1 MHSGYEI
8 VRLAADRTPG
18 HLAMADDRSERRLTY
33 GQLMAEIDE
42 VAAGFAARGIG
53 RGTRVATVLPGIW
66 EHCIALLAL
75 MRLNAVPALLNFRL
89 GHEELT
95 ALCEAGGIEAAVI
108 GPDPELAGRLAGALG
123 DGAPIWSA
131 GGGAGSALAFADC
144 RGDAAALAPYE
155 KPDPEETAFLF
166 YTSGTTGLPKAV
178 VLAHR
183 TTEPR
188 LLWLATQG
196 GLCHGTHNRALGC
209 MPLSHAIGFY
219 GVFLVTL
226 AFNGSYF
233 VVSEFNPAAI
243 VELVARERLT
253 YAFCIPPMFQAMAS
267 APGYAPGKMAS
278 IERVFYGGVGID
290 PELLDRI
297 DREWGG
303 TVRHIYGTTE
313 TMCSLYHPDPV
324 GRHARLRPG
333 YYSHVRVA
341 RIGGDGPHDTV
352 GAGEEGELIVD
363 ATVDTIFSGYLGRP
377 DATAE
382 KLHGGWYRTGDI
394 FLQESDGD
402 LTLVG
407 RVDDM
412 IRSGGESIHPEEVES
427 ALESCAAVRE
437 AGVVG
442 VPDRRWGQMAVAC
455 VVAAAGAAPG
465 EELAREIDRWC
476 RQASL
481 ARFKRPRGYVFL
493 EGLPR
498 NAANKVLRRQ
508 LRDLAAAAR
517 AGEADA
523 RFFDPE

>member
-1 MHSGYEI
+1 MHSGFEI
-8 VRLAADRTPG
+8 IRLAADRTPD
-18 HLAMADDRSERRLTY
+18 HLAMIDDRTERRLTY
-33 GQLMAEIDE
+33 SQLMAEIDA
-42 VAAGFAARGIG
+42 VAAGFAAHGIK
-53 RGTRVATVLPGIW
+53 RGTRVATILPGLW

-89 GHEELT
+89 GHEEL
-95 ALCEAGGIEAAVI
+95 AGLCKGGDIGAAVI
-108 GPDPELAGRLAGALG
+108 GPDPELARQLASVLPE
-123 DGAPIWSA
+123 GAPIWSA
-131 GGGAGSALAFADC
+131 GGDAGSTLAFADC
-144 RGDAAALAPYE
+144 RGNAGALAPYE
-155 KPDPEETAFLF
+155 KPDAEETAFLF

-196 GLCHGTHNRALGC
+196 GLCHGTHNRTLGC

-243 VELVARERLT
+243 VDLVARERLT
-253 YAFCIPPMFQAMAS
+253 YAFCIPPMFQAMVS
-267 APGYAPGKMAS
+267 APGYAPAKMAS
-278 IERVFYGGVGID
+278 IERVFYGGVTID
-290 PELLDRI
+290 PELLVRM

-313 TMCSLYHPDPV
+313 TMCSLYHPSPV
-324 GRHARLRPG
+324 GRHAKLRPG
-333 YYSHVRVA
+333 YYSHVRLA
-341 RIGGDGPHDTV
+341 RIGGAGPHDTV

-363 ATVDTIFSGYLGRP
+363 ATVDTIFSEYLGRP

-382 KLHGGWYRTGDI
+382 KLRDGWYYTGDI
-394 FLQESDGD
+394 FAQDSDGD

-412 IRSGGESIHPEEVES
+412 IRSGGESIHPEEVEA
-427 ALESCAAVRE
+427 ALDSCAAVRE

-442 VPDRRWGQMAVAC
+442 IPDHRWGQMTVAC
-455 VVAAAGAAPG
+455 VVPAPAAAPG
-465 EELAREIDRWC
+465 EKLASEIDSWC
-476 RQASL
+476 RQTAL

-498 NAANKVLRRQ
+498 NAANKVLRRR

-517 AGEADA
+517 DGEAA
-523 RFFDPE
+523 GQFFRPE